1 MNKKQLLKKII
12 KIINEI
18 PHDKIDGFLLAVSSH
33 EGTLANTNIN
43 IDVGESNTNAL
54 VLTKFFS
61 ILLSAMSKYKEQ
73 EILKIMEH
81 TEIPADILIIYAK
94 MISKT
99 IANTQNKLEYQSL
112 LDFYISVIGTEY
124 GALAYNELLRVGML
138 AGYTPNEIYEDIED
152 RKKESK
158 K

>member
-1 MNKKQLLKKII
+1 
-12 KIINEI
+12 
-18 PHDKIDGFLLAVSSH
+18 
-33 EGTLANTNIN
+33 
-43 IDVGESNTNAL
+43 
-54 VLTKFFS
+54 
-61 ILLSAMSKYKEQ
+61 
-73 EILKIMEH
+73 MEH

-152 RKKESK
+152 RKKENK
-158 K
+158 NDNKR